1 MKRILTFSLILIF
14 VAFGY
19 SAPPQVEFIAEVKI
33 IDLISDQVALLR
45 MSLTPEFDILVRVTA
60 DTEIRDQE
68 DEPLTVFDFEEWMI
82 LEVEG
87 LFTEGEILAQEIEV
101 KDDRADFR
109 IRGKIDDINVLQRE
123 ISVLIFVIS
132 VPESAEIQDEEGALL
147 LFAELEVG

>member
-19 SAPPQVEFIAEVKI
+19 SAPPQVEFMAEVKI
-33 IDLISDQVALLR
+33 IDLIGDQVALLR

-68 DEPLTVFDFEEWMI
+68 DEPLTVFDFEEGMI

-87 LFTEGEILAQEIEV
+87 LFTEGEILAQEN
-101 KDDRADFR
+101 RS
-109 IRGKIDDINVLQRE
+109 QRR
-123 ISVLIFVIS
+123 SGRL
-132 VPESAEIQDEEGALL
+132 
-147 LFAELEVG
+147 